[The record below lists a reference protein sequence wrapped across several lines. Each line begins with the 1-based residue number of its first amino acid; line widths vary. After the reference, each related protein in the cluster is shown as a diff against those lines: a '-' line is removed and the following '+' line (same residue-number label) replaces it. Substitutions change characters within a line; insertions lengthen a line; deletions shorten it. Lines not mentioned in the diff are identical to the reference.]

1 MNEFISIKVAA
12 FDHDALA
19 TALTT
24 RSAEGWSVEG
34 IVAVGNDVIAYLS
47 RPAAKKPAP
56 AGSTATTTIV
66 EPAGWASSDPTP
78 AGLAETVIIPTAE
91 ATTSSVPANWY
102 KDPTGRFDYRYWDG
116 KKWTDHVSRG
126 GKVAKDPPSP

>member
-34 IVAVGNDVIAYLS
+34 IVAVGTDVIAYLS
-47 RPAAKKPAP
+47 RPTTKKPTAVTAP
-56 AGSTATTTIV
+56 TTTTIV
-66 EPAGWASSDPTP
+66 EPAGWASNDPTP
-78 AGLAETVIIPTAE
+78 AGLAETVVVPTAE
-91 ATTSSVPANWY
+91 ATTPSVPANWY

-116 KKWTDHVSRG
+116 KKWTDHVSRA
-126 GKVAKDPPSP
+126 GKVSKDPPTP